1 MRHHRRS
8 RAFTLVELLVVI
20 GIIALLISIL
30 LPSLS
35 KAREAANRVKCANNM
50 REIVRGAMMRA
61 NDHPAH
67 PVLFPNYDGGAD
79 DLSHIIPD
87 YVPSYKAALCAS
99 TENYIRQ
106 NVFYNDSGN
115 NPKRYDGPVLQDL
128 TVAAKH
134 AGAVPGQSYEVLGF
148 YSNGLWADG
157 TVIDDRIYGDYNMQL
172 GLQVGDIGAAPAGT
186 YRGVAK
192 QLGKL
197 IGPAANTL
205 LLVDSDQDPGKVG
218 IPGDMNNWPDPKNNH
233 GTAGTN
239 IAFADGHVEFVPPGA
254 GLVRK
259 WIDGYQG
266 MAEPY
271 QFTMQMCPG
280 LHIIPNY
287 AISRTTSASKY
298 YFTN

>member
-1 MRHHRRS
+1 MSHRRRS

-35 KAREAANRVKCANNM
+35 KARESANRVKCANNM
-50 REIVRGAMMRA
+50 REIVRGAMLRA
-61 NDHPAH
+61 NDHPDH
-67 PVLFPNYDGGAD
+67 PVLFPNYDSGAD
-79 DLSHIIPD
+79 DLAHLIPD
-87 YVPSYKAALCAS
+87 YIPSYKAAICAS

-106 NVFYNDSGN
+106 NVFYTEVDT
-115 NPKRYDGPVLQDL
+115 PHRYDTQVLQDL
-128 TVAAKH
+128 TVAAK
-134 AGAVPGQSYEVLGF
+134 ASGSFAGQSYEVLGF
-148 YSNGLWADG
+148 YSNGWWADD
-157 TVIDDRIYGDYNMQL
+157 TVIDDKAYGDYNTQL
-172 GLQVGDIGAAPAGT
+172 GLQVGDIGSAPANT

-192 QLGKL
+192 QMGKM

-205 LLVDSDQDPGKVG
+205 LLVDSDQDPSKVG

-239 IAFADGHVEFVPPGA
+239 IAFGDGHVEFVAPGP

-271 QFTMQMCPG
+271 QYTMAQCPG
-280 LHIIPNY
+280 LQIIPSY
-287 AISRTTSASKY
+287 PITKKTTASRY
-298 YFTN
+298 IFTK